1 MMPTRSCLF
10 ETLMIRWCLN
20 STENQIT
27 KQSYAQNV
35 THQPLVTE
43 NSAKRLRDNDDV
55 RHSGSAHIM
64 LSSREI
70 LNSTT
75 FALTRWLVYGYTD
88 PY

>member
-1 MMPTRSCLF
+1 MMSTRSCLF
-10 ETLMIRWCLN
+10 EILMIRWCLS

-35 THQPLVTE
+35 THQSWVTE

-64 LSSREI
+64 LSSREDLKFNDFC
-70 LNSTT
+70 LNT
-75 FALTRWLVYGYTD
+75 LVGIWIY
-88 PY
+88 